1 MELRYWQSEALE
13 TLKREWKPGT
23 GPVIRAVMG
32 AGKSILMAAICDDL
46 SADVLVTAPSIK
58 LVDQLAATIADVTG
72 EDVAKYYT
80 HEKRTGR
87 ITVACYDS
95 MGALAA
101 TGYRPTV
108 WIADEC
114 HRTEVD
120 DIKAAVELLSPKMR
134 LGFTATP
141 YLSGDKSLSLWDTLV
156 YSYGVQQ
163 AIRDAVVVP
172 PKVIHYTGDAETLDA
187 ACLDMLRKA
196 FGPGVVSAINIAD
209 AEEFARYSTEHGM
222 FARAIHSRQSKEEQ
236 AELLE
241 MLRVGDLHH
250 LVHVNLLTEGVDL
263 PWLRWLCLRRPG
275 ASRIRFAQEVGR
287 VLRAHPGK
295 THGIVYDPH
304 DLFGRLSLSYEAC
317 LGEVDG
323 PSADEAAAWELDFEI
338 QKLKA
343 APMPAETLAGVPVPL
358 LAPIASYIRALR
370 VAFQGAGAVDITI
383 PAGAWRSEPSNDK
396 QMDMLRHIRTDWTV
410 VPGKHVRAL
419 QSSIA
424 AAHVLSKGDVSD
436 LISCL
441 KALKGGWPEVEDG
454 E

>member
-1 MELRYWQSEALE
+1 MIALRPWQASALK
-13 TLKREWKPGT
+13 TLRAEWRPGT
-23 GPVIRAVMG
+23 SPVIRAVMG
-32 AGKSILMAAICDDL
+32 AGKSILMGAICRDVK
-46 SADVLVTAPSIK
+46 ATVLVTAPTIR
-58 LVDQLAATIADVTG
+58 LVDQLADTIADVTG

-80 HEKRTGR
+80 HEKRTSR

-95 MGALAA
+95 LVALAA
-101 TGYRPTV
+101 SGHRPDV

-120 DIKAAVELLSPKMR
+120 EIKGAIAILAPKMR

-141 YLSGDKSLSLWDTLV
+141 YLSGDKSLSLWDTLI
-156 YSYGVQQ
+156 YSYGVQD

-172 PKVIHYTGDAETLDA
+172 PRVIHYVGEAETLDA
-187 ACLDMLRKA
+187 ACIDMVSKS

-209 AEEFARYSTEHGM
+209 AEAFAAYSTERGF
-222 FARAIHSRQSKEEQ
+222 FARAIHSRQPKDEQ

-287 VLRAHPGK
+287 VLRAHSGK

-304 DLFGRLSLSYEAC
+304 DLFGRLSLTYEAC
-317 LGEVDG
+317 LGDVNG
-323 PSADEAAAWELDFEI
+323 PSADEAAAWEIDFVI
-338 QKLKA
+338 AKIKGNA
-343 APMPAETLAGVPVPL
+343 MPPNTLAGVPVRL
-358 LAPIASYIRALR
+358 IEPIASYIRTLR
-370 VAFQGAGAVDITI
+370 IAFQGAGAIAMTI
-383 PAGAWRSEPSNDK
+383 PAGAWRSEPANDK
-396 QMDMLRHIRTDWTV
+396 QMDMLRHLRIDWGC
-410 VPGKHVRAL
+410 VPDAHLTALRA
-419 QSSIA
+419 SIS

-436 LISCL
+436 LISCV
-441 KALKGGWPEVEDG
+441 KALKAGWPEVEV
-454 E
+454 